1 MFVISFPP
9 LAMAEC
15 GFRGEFGFIPTTYG
29 TKTRLGN
36 WSGSTWKWNTPDIG
50 FLPRR

>member
-29 TKTRLGN
+29 TKTILGN
-36 WSGSTWKWNTPDIG
+36 RSGNTGKLDTPDIG